1 MKHSLLVY
9 IETED
14 RDGGEDIPECPNGGQ
29 GLRADE
35 TKGSRQNR
43 KKKCEIFRT
52 LGLTTQKKV

>member
-14 RDGGEDIPECPNGGQ
+14 RDGGEDIPECLDGGQ
-29 GLRADE
+29 RLRADE

-43 KKKCEIFRT
+43 KEKY
-52 LGLTTQKKV
+52 